1 MVETEKLKTPVVDSY
16 LTDLELTGDDM
27 AGKNILDLGA
37 GAAMFASEARRM
49 GYRVCS
55 VDSDE
60 TVWLPIRNEMLTA
73 KRRGLV
79 SEELAHWRDV
89 LASCC
94 LTDMGKLPFVNE
106 SFDLVVSR
114 YACPQA
120 LSTSQEVGLVLCEVV
135 RVLKVGGE
143 ARFFPWKS
151 ERWPE
156 EVKAMVVE
164 ALDFLAETKDV
175 WVEVKKKDVK
185 QPWGPVEKVELL
197 TLRKFKPMGTNRFG
211 ISWAK

>member
-1 MVETEKLKTPVVDSY
+1 MLGPENLKTPVFDIY
-16 LTDLELTGDDM
+16 LADLELE
-27 AGKNILDLGA
+27 AVSLVGKRVLDLGA
-37 GAAMFASEARRM
+37 GTAMFASEARRM

-60 TVWLPIRNEMLTA
+60 TVWLPIRNEMLMA
-73 KRRGLV
+73 ARRGLM
-79 SEELAHWRDV
+79 SEGLAHWRDV
-89 LASCC
+89 LACCC
-94 LTDMGKLPFVNE
+94 LTDMGKLPFANE

-120 LSTSQEVGLVLCEVV
+120 LPTSQGVKLVLSEVV

-143 ARFFPWKS
+143 ARFFPWMS

-164 ALDFLAETKDV
+164 ALDFLAETKDI

-185 QPWGPVEKVELL
+185 QPWGPMERVELL
-197 TLRKFKPMGTNRFG
+197 TFEKV
-211 ISWAK
+211 